1 MALIVKVVL
10 LIRELQVGGTETQVL
25 TLARGLHAQNV
36 AVKVAVFYG
45 GGVIEKELA
54 KSGVEVIDLRKNSRW
69 RFNSSSNTWNRN

>member
-1 MALIVKVVL
+1 MKVVL

-36 AVKVAVFYG
+36 VVKVAVFYG

-54 KSGVEVIDLRKNSRW
+54 ESGVEVIDLRKTSRW
-69 RFNSSSNTWNRN
+69 GFSRFFLQWF